1 MAEKVVKATMNT
13 PAHNI
18 SLQGVL
24 PPSTVLVTGGTGFV
38 GAYVIPDLVNEGY
51 SVKALRRKP
60 VVPFYIDAGIVR
72 QVEWIDGDIL
82 DTFALEEAMHNV
94 DAVVHTA
101 AKVSFHERDRQEL
114 FSTNIEGTANVVNA
128 AIEKKVR
135 RLIHVSSVASLGKRN
150 NGSTVTE
157 ESKWQENKLNT
168 NYAVSKYYGEMEVW
182 RGIAEGLN
190 AVIVNPS
197 TILGYGDWNSSSN
210 ALFKNAYNG
219 FPWYT
224 NGVNGFV
231 DIEDVSR
238 AIVKLLATNISSER
252 FILNGDNWSY
262 RKLLDTIADSF
273 GKRRPYRQATPLLS
287 SLAWRL
293 EKLRSLFT
301 GKKVLLTKETAK
313 VAQSNTNFDNHK
325 ILNALPGFTFTNL
338 EQTIKNACGRY
349 VK

>member
-1 MAEKVVKATMNT
+1 MNIPVYDMAS
-13 PAHNI
+13 P
-18 SLQGVL
+18 GVL
-24 PPSTVLVTGGTGFV
+24 PPSTVLVTGGSGFV
-38 GAYVIPDLVNEGY
+38 GAYVIRDLVYAGY

-60 VVPFYIDAGIVR
+60 VIPFYIDADVLR
-72 QVEWIDGDIL
+72 QVQWIDCDIL
-82 DTFALEEAMHNV
+82 DMFELEEAMKNA
-94 DAVVHTA
+94 DAVIHTA
-101 AKVSFHERDRQEL
+101 AKVSFNERDRREL
-114 FSTNIEGTANVVNA
+114 FATNIEGTANVVNA
-128 AIEKKVR
+128 ALSNNVKR
-135 RLIHVSSVASLGKRN
+135 FIHVSSVASLGKRN
-150 NGSTVTE
+150 NGSVVNE
-157 ESKWQENKLNT
+157 ESKWQENRLNT
-168 NYAVSKYYGEMEVW
+168 TYAVSKYYGEMEVW

-231 DIEDVSR
+231 DIEDVSK
-238 AIVKLLATNISSER
+238 AIVKLLATNIRAER

-262 RKLLDTIADSF
+262 RRLLDTIADSF
-273 GKRRPYRQATPLLS
+273 GKRRPYRRATPLLS
-287 SLAWRL
+287 AFAWRL
-293 EKLRSLFT
+293 EKIRSFFT

-338 EQTIKNACGRY
+338 EQTIKKACGQY
-349 VK
+349 AK

>member
-1 MAEKVVKATMNT
+1 MNI
-13 PAHNI
+13 PAFNI
-18 SLQGVL
+18 GLKGVL
-24 PPSTVLVTGGTGFV
+24 PPSTVLVTGGSGFV
-38 GAYVIPDLVNEGY
+38 GAYVIRDLVSEGY
-51 SVKALRRKP
+51 KVKALRRKP
-60 VVPFYIDAGIVR
+60 VVPFYIDAHIVR
-72 QVEWIDGDIL
+72 QVQWIDCDIL
-82 DTFALEEAMHNV
+82 DTYELEEAMMDT
-94 DAVVHTA
+94 DAVIHTA
-101 AKVSFHERDRQEL
+101 AKVSFHDKDRFEL
-114 FSTNIEGTANVVNA
+114 FSTNVEGTANVVNA
-128 AIEKKVR
+128 ALENNVKR
-135 RLIHVSSVASLGKRN
+135 FIHVSSVSSLGKRN
-150 NGSTVTE
+150 NGSIVTE
-157 ESKWQENKLNT
+157 ESKWEENKLNT

-262 RKLLDTIADSF
+262 RKLFDTIADSF
-273 GKRRPYRQATPLLS
+273 GKRRPYRKATPLLS

-293 EKLRSLFT
+293 EKFRSFFT
-301 GKKVLLTKETAK
+301 GKNVLLTKETAK

-325 ILNALPGFTFTNL
+325 ILDALPGFTFTSL
-338 EQTIKNACGRY
+338 EQTIKKACGRY
-349 VK
+349 AE